1 MMIDQLKEE
10 VIAFSKTIGIDKIGF
25 TTADPF
31 IELKNRLIRQQE
43 LGFQSGFEEPN
54 IEKRVTPALLL
65 PEPRSIISIALAYPS
80 KMNVRVEGKKGER
93 RGFFSRASWGL
104 DYHHIL
110 RVRLKKL
117 EDFIL
122 EKVPE
127 ARIKSMVDT
136 GELSDRAVA
145 VRAGIGWSGKNCAV
159 MTPEFGSYIYLG
171 EMITSIPFA
180 SDAPMEDQCGS
191 CTACID
197 ACPTGA
203 LVQGGQINAQSCIAF
218 LTQTKAVIP
227 EEFRDKI
234 GNRVYGCDSCQTS
247 CPVNKGK
254 DFHFHEEMEA
264 DPEIAKPLLRPM
276 LKMSNR
282 EFKNKFGSVAGS
294 WRGKKPIQRNAII
307 ALAHFKDVSAIP
319 ELRDVLENETSS
331 VLKVTAAW
339 ALGKIGS
346 PEAVEAL
353 EKAGDKEEDLQVKS
367 EIEKSLLKLKN

>member
-1 MMIDQLKEE
+1 MNIEQLKEE
-10 VIAFSKTIGIDKIGF
+10 VIAYSKTIGIDKIGF

-31 IELKNRLIRQQE
+31 TELKNRLIRQQE
-43 LGFQSGFEEPN
+43 LGFQSGFEEPD

-80 KMNVRVEGKKGER
+80 KMRLRVKGKKGER

-110 RVRLKKL
+110 RDRLKKL

-122 EKVPE
+122 AKVPE
-127 ARIKSMVDT
+127 ARLKSMVDT

-159 MTPEFGSYIYLG
+159 MTPEFGSYVYLG

-180 SDAPMEDQCGS
+180 PDSPMEDQCGS
-191 CTACID
+191 CTACIE

-203 LVQGGQINAQSCIAF
+203 LVQGGQINAQRCISF
-218 LTQTKAVIP
+218 LTQTKTVIP

-264 DPEIAKPLLRPM
+264 DPEAAKPLLRPM

-282 EFKNKFGSVAGS
+282 EFKNQFGSVAGS

-307 ALAHFKDVSAIP
+307 ALAHFKDESAVP
-319 ELRDVLENETSS
+319 DLLGVLENETSS
-331 VLKVTAAW
+331 FLKETAAW

-346 PEAVEAL
+346 PRAVDSL
-353 EKAGDKEEDLQVKS
+353 EKLLDKENDLEVKN